1 MSVSGWFHSIVV
13 AIEIDGLG
21 LVAVTEVD
29 AEQPGGVIT
38 HVVVVLD
45 LQLLVWVRR

>member
-1 MSVSGWFHSIVV
+1 MSVSGGFHIVV

-21 LVAVTEVD
+21 AVTEVD
-29 AEQPGGVIT
+29 AEQPSYVIM

-45 LQLLVWVRR
+45 LQLFVRVRR